1 MKLQIMDTNILDL
14 NEVYDYADDEC
25 SLSAISIEVDFKLND
40 ELFKLQYQT
49 STTMDYGAVSSIL
62 EVIEDNYDY
71 DDFLDYCDN
80 NTTDYCVAIKE
91 LRKKIQSTFDQYVD
105 DNYTKGRSFYDG
117 NYMDA
122 NSEEDLIKRKSLA

>member
-122 NSEEDLIKRKSLA
+122 NSEDLIKRKSLA